1 METKRIGKFTITGKE
16 AHLERFCER
25 YHDEWELEQL
35 LEKIESLRMDN
46 GEPTGEAS
54 TQVYD
59 GKERHSWLIHQRRS
73 GSRTW
78 EIKQVG

>member
-1 METKRIGKFTITGKE
+1 MKTKRIGKFTVTVKE
-16 AHLERFCER
+16 AHLERFFER
-25 YHDEWELEQL
+25 YCDEWELEQL
-35 LEKIESLRMDN
+35 LEKVESLRMDN

-59 GKERHSWLIHQRRS
+59 AKNRHDWLIRQSRS

-78 EIKQVG
+78 EVKQIS